1 MSPPLRTAVGVLGG
15 LIFATA
21 GAIIGS
27 QNAGWFGLER
37 NANDVLP
44 VCGIGAG
51 LVALAFAR
59 GSFST
64 AVAQVGKVGKTA
76 RVLIVVGC
84 VTYILSWL
92 IQFAIIGTLT
102 LGIGLVCLAVAVTR
116 HKLVP
121 KIDRVLIILSAVGSL
136 TWNTESVSAFLLVGV
151 GLIWLILTIRLVPTD
166 SLDQLRV
173 DI

>member
-84 VTYILSWL
+84 VTYILSAL
-92 IQFAIIGTLT
+92 AHKFGNVFFDSPPHAAARMSSFSASRAMSRARSLR
-102 LGIGLVCLAVAVTR
+102 VNFHSKAVAI
-116 HKLVP
+116 P
-121 KIDRVLIILSAVGSL
+121 
-136 TWNTESVSAFLLVGV
+136 
-151 GLIWLILTIRLVPTD
+151 
-166 SLDQLRV
+166 
-173 DI
+173 